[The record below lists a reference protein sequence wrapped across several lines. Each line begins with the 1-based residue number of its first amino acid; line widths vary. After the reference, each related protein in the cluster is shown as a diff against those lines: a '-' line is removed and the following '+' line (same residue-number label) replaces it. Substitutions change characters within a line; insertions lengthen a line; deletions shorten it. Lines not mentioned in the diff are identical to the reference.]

1 MIILI
6 NINLIKIRIQSILDE
21 RWEKNDETSEKDGE
35 EHLNSFRKQFML
47 EEIEKYQI

>member
-47 EEIEKYQI
+47 EEIEKYKI